1 MARLIDSL
9 IPKLIEQM
17 QKQIPYGKVSHEE
30 GELVFTLSENDLTR
44 LFQEQMA
51 KSKLP
56 FPSEVLS
63 IRINNKNLEIR
74 IKVI

>member
-17 QKQIPYGKVSHEE
+17 QKQMPYGKVSHEG

-63 IRINNKNLEIR
+63 IRIENKNLEIR